1 MRFLKQLLVG
11 LVVLA
16 ATLGALSIIPFL
28 RGPSRELQLLLLLLW
43 PLLAIALNIVWFGVL
58 LTMTIYG
65 GARSKPGLA
74 IAPLVFM
81 VIWLTVSVAQR
92 WWILT
97 VLDPQLSSASTNQ
110 VAVTSRTLI
119 MIGSGSVD
127 RKIIADG
134 HIDHLIRVRR
144 DNGDRTKISSF
155 EDVSIARG
163 EACDTAAKPPL
174 RDVSIPGRPDD
185 CFVYKSLAELPDGL
199 VVEQFNQD
207 HLRPVTQARL
217 RMQGQERLL
226 FSWIS
231 GASVVLSYFPTF
243 ALPDSP
249 TGIWEARPGI
259 LQVVRY
265 GVSDNNSAKMVSAI
279 YGVTPPYKQDHGL
292 FAAVHPALDAADTL
306 DFAVTFARQA
316 DVSPKS
322 VAALLIAARDKGL
335 VDERSI
341 STAASLIGH
350 DNDGWDAATEFA
362 KGLTNDQTEQLVEQ
376 MLRRL
381 ETPHVCDDCVI
392 SRHAS
397 HPALWGWKLRERLSN
412 PEAVQDRA
420 IRILIHGRDLAR
432 WQYEGA
438 LKIMAALGPQQ
449 YPDYYSYFEGSLL
462 PLILLDD
469 TPSYSDK
476 AIAYL
481 RTTPRRIDR
490 QGIRLAA
497 KLDLV
502 RDRDLKDYIVGIW
515 SSDLKRLSIRGE
527 RPERY
532 EIAAKA
538 CKRISRIEDPVI
550 RDQDFPVDC
559 LAASR

>member
-1 MRFLKQLLVG
+1 MRFLKQLFIG
-11 LVVLA
+11 LVVLV
-16 ATLGALSIIPFL
+16 ATLGTLSIIPFL
-28 RGPSRELQLLLLLLW
+28 GGQSRELQVLLLLAW
-43 PLLAIALNIVWFGVL
+43 PLLAIALNIAWFGVL
-58 LTMTIYG
+58 LTMMIRG
-65 GARSKPGLA
+65 AARSKPGLA
-74 IAPLVFM
+74 IAPLVFLS
-81 VIWLTVSVAQR
+81 IWFTVSVAQR
-92 WWILT
+92 WRIQT
-97 VLDPQLSSASTNQ
+97 VLDPQLSSSSTSQ
-110 VAVTSRTLI
+110 VAVKSRTLI

-134 HIDHLIRVRR
+134 YIDHLIQVRR

-163 EACDTAAKPPL
+163 EACDTATKPPL

-185 CFVYKSLAELPDGL
+185 CFVFRNLAELPDGL

-207 HLRPVTQARL
+207 RLRPVTQARL
-217 RMQGQERLL
+217 RMHGQERLL

-243 ALPDSP
+243 AFPGSP
-249 TGIWEARPGI
+249 TGIWESRPGI

-279 YGVTPPYKQDHGL
+279 YGVTPSYPQDHIQ
-292 FAAVHPALDAADTL
+292 FAAVAPRLNAADTI

-335 VDERSI
+335 VDGRSI

-381 ETPHVCDDCVI
+381 ETPDICSDCVI
-392 SRHAS
+392 SRQAS

-412 PEAVQDRA
+412 PEPVQDRA

-438 LKIMAALGPQQ
+438 LKIMAALGPQ
-449 YPDYYSYFEGSLL
+449 YPDYDSYFEGSLL

-481 RTTPRRIDR
+481 HTMPRGIDR

-515 SSDLKRLSIRGE
+515 SSDLKRLPIRGE
-527 RPERY
+527 RPEKY

-559 LAASR
+559 IAASR